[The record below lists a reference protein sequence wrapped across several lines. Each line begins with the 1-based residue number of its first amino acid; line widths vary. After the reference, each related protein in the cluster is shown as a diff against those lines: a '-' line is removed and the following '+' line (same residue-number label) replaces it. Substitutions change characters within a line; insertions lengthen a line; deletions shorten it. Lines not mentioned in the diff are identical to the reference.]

1 MLIGLHT
8 LGDKTMSTI
17 VVLLTFAVLILLSI
31 GFLVYIMRDPI
42 E

>member
-1 MLIGLHT
+1 M
-8 LGDKTMSTI
+8 DTM
-17 VVLLTFAVLILLSI
+17 VLLFCLVALILLSI